1 MSYLP
6 KCHDCDA
13 EMPEPI
19 DSKHTAQNLADFHA
33 DSAGHRAYVEEVDP
47 R

>member
-1 MSYLP
+1 MKYLP

-19 DSKHTAQNLADFHA
+19 GSKQSAQNLAKFHA
-33 DSAGHRAYVEEVDP
+33 QSAGHDAYVVEVDQ
-47 R
+47 